1 MRTKKLLQDERRN
14 DVTRK
19 HDSGSWK
26 DGGDFPDIHKST
38 VKDFVASNLL
48 LRKTQSGCG
57 GDIAKSSI
65 MRKETHT

>member
-19 HDSGSWK
+19 HDYGSWK

-38 VKDFVASNLL
+38 VKDL
-48 LRKTQSGCG
+48 
-57 GDIAKSSI
+57 
-65 MRKETHT
+65 